1 MTRSGTVA
9 AALALATMF
18 AAPASAQGARVKA
31 GTLVCNMS
39 PSVGMVVGSR
49 QDLRCRFSGQGR
61 QETYVGSISRA
72 GLDVGVRAGGRLVWA
87 VYASTPKFARR
98 ALVGNYAG
106 AAGDVAIGAG
116 LGANVLWADRTAR
129 SPCSRCQWRAPPASI
144 WRWVSPNWC
153 CADLRFSPTPTSQV
167 IKCAHAGQQER
178 TARLADCSAAYAN
191 GTRQ

>member
-9 AALALATMF
+9 AALSLATMF

-39 PSVGMVVGSR
+39 PG
-49 QDLRCRFSGQGR
+49 
-61 QETYVGSISRA
+61 
-72 GLDVGVRAGGRLVWA
+72 VGVRAGGRLVWA

-116 LGANVLWADRTAR
+116 LGANVLVGGSNRSVALQPVSVEGTAGVNL
-129 SPCSRCQWRAPPASI
+129 AVGVAEL
-144 WRWVSPNWC
+144 V
-153 CADLRFSPTPTSQV
+153 LR
-167 IKCAHAGQQER
+167 
-178 TARLADCSAAYAN
+178 
-191 GTRQ
+191 

>member
-116 LGANVLWADRTAR
+116 LGANVLVGGSNRSVALQPVSVEGTAGVNL
-129 SPCSRCQWRAPPASI
+129 AVGVAEL
-144 WRWVSPNWC
+144 V
-153 CADLRFSPTPTSQV
+153 LR
-167 IKCAHAGQQER
+167 
-178 TARLADCSAAYAN
+178 
-191 GTRQ
+191 